1 MPTSL
6 QIAMIGVALAA
17 IVLSQLR
24 RGSRAPEQPP
34 VTITIRDVPSILTAL
49 SFKKRDG
56 NFAVFLFGAN
66 GAPPAAAD
74 ALNIQFSVEGG
85 EIGIDWVLLSPLNI
99 DAQQRFRSFFEES
112 GRTVVEREMNGV
124 RYLRVQA
131 GHLGQLLQD
140 FLQQEFGVTLDHRMS
155 LITSRF
161 KWYRAG

>member
-17 IVLSQLR
+17 IVLPQLR
-24 RGSRAPEQPP
+24 RGARAPELP
-34 VTITIRDVPSILTAL
+34 VVALRDVPSILTAL

-66 GAPPAAAD
+66 GAPPAATD

-99 DAQQRFRSFFEES
+99 DTQQRFRSFFGDS
-112 GRTVVEREMNGV
+112 GRTVTEREMNGV

-140 FLQQEFGVTLDHRMS
+140 FLRQEFGVALDQRMS
-155 LITSRF
+155 LIASGF
-161 KWYRAG
+161 EWSRAG